1 MIFVRNS
8 KYLIHKERN
17 TLWNWVKSVQIRI
30 FSALYSQ
37 AFRVSFC
44 IILKSCILH
53 SPYSVRMQENTDLK
67 NSVFGHFLCSDNFKM
82 FCNLKNCCIICCI
95 SKINIADVWSVSQ
108 TMTLLPTAFVF
119 LKKETKIF
127 FWLWRDSVDL

>member
-17 TLWNWVKSVQIRI
+17 TLWNWVKSVQIRNFFCSV
-30 FSALYSQ
+30 FSSIRTEFLHYTE
-37 AFRVSFC
+37 
-44 IILKSCILH
+44 ILH
-53 SPYSVRMQENTDLK
+53 SSF
-67 NSVFGHFLCSDNFKM
+67 SVFSPNAGEYGPEELRIWTFLCSDNFKM
-82 FCNLKNCCIICCI
+82 FCNLKNCSIICCI